1 MAKLAGVS
9 NPADA
14 SRRPLSLLAALWAG
28 VPAAAAAL
36 CLALFLWLFL
46 ARPMPPQPRLL
57 MEVAALIGFIVGAM
71 SFASV
76 VGGGALLEEQSQA
89 EPLRFQEA
97 GWILGLP
104 VGILI
109 GILLATFR
117 TPLEG
122 NLFTLYARPLI
133 VTIAFA
139 ATLWAVL
146 TRLLLRQQGLARDDY
161 ACAIFM
167 PRTHYE
173 ALGRRKQAW
182 RAVRQ
187 VEKLGEQE
195 AREYLPDI
203 VPALA
208 EKLRETRDQ
217 KTAEH
222 IMSLLGSLGEGSI
235 APLLLEMLAAPS
247 AASRRAAAV
256 ALGRLRLLE
265 AEPKLTEAA
274 LHDDREMV
282 RRAAVVAL
290 GKLKSPT
297 ALPALLSTLGDPDVG
312 VRQSAAVALGHL
324 RSPEALP
331 ALHEALNDPQQRV
344 RQSSARA
351 IERITGDEPEDE
363 DDQ

>member
-1 MAKLAGVS
+1 MAKRAGVS

-14 SRRPLSLLAALWAG
+14 SRRRLSLLGALWAG
-28 VPAAAAAL
+28 LPAAAAVF
-36 CLALFLWLFL
+36 CLAIFLWLFL
-46 ARPMPPQPRLL
+46 ARPLPPQPRLL
-57 MEVAALIGFIVGAM
+57 MEVAAVIGFIVGAM

-104 VGILI
+104 VGILA
-109 GILLATFR
+109 GILLVTFR
-117 TPLEG
+117 TPVEG
-122 NLFTLYARPLI
+122 NLFNLYARPLI
-133 VTIAFA
+133 VAVAFA

-146 TRLLLRQQGLARDDY
+146 TRLLIRQQRLTRDDY

-167 PRTHYE
+167 SREHYE
-173 ALGRRKQAW
+173 KLGRRKQAW
-182 RAVRQ
+182 RVVRQ

-195 AREYLPDI
+195 ARGHLPDI

-208 EKLRETRDQ
+208 EKLRETRKE

-222 IMSLLGSLGEGSI
+222 IMSLLGSLGEGSV

-247 AASRRAAAV
+247 ASNRRAAAM
-256 ALGRLRLLE
+256 ALGKLRLLE
-265 AEPKLTEAA
+265 SEPKLAEAA
-274 LHDDREMV
+274 LHDGREMV

-297 ALPALLSTLGDPDVG
+297 SLPALLSALQDPDVG
-312 VRQSAAVALGHL
+312 TRQSATVALGHL
-324 RSPEALP
+324 RSTEALP
-331 ALHEALNDPQQRV
+331 ALEEALKDRQQRV
-344 RQSSARA
+344 RQSAARA
-351 IERITGDEPEDE
+351 IERITGDQPED
-363 DDQ
+363 DDE